1 MPGGDAD
8 GRQGEE
14 GRKGGSNMGR
24 MSEKKTEEAL
34 KAYFEEGLEPEEI
47 AKRLRVTLRSVNAAL
62 SDKRLLK
69 PYHERSEAAKLRAQI
84 CVNESAEEAARR
96 QAELLHANEDEKAR
110 RLSQQAAKDILD
122 RAGVR
127 MPKAEKKDIT
137 IRFAGGMPQ
146 LGMPARD
153 GEDGYGA

>member
-1 MPGGDAD
+1 
-8 GRQGEE
+8 
-14 GRKGGSNMGR
+14 MGR

-34 KAYFEEGLEPEEI
+34 KAYFEEGMEPEEI
-47 AKRLRVTLRSVNAAL
+47 AGKLGVTLRSINAVL
-62 SDKRLLK
+62 SDKRLLR

-96 QAELLHANEDEKAR
+96 QAELLHADEDEKAR

-127 MPKAEKKDIT
+127 VAKTEKKHIQS
-137 IRFAGGMPQ
+137 FPSV
-146 LGMPARD
+146 
-153 GEDGYGA
+153 

>member
-1 MPGGDAD
+1 
-8 GRQGEE
+8 
-14 GRKGGSNMGR
+14 MGR
-24 MSEKKTEEAL
+24 MSEKKTEETL
-34 KAYFEEGLEPEEI
+34 KAYFEEGMEPEEI
-47 AKRLRVTLRSVNAAL
+47 ARKLGVTVRSISAVL

-96 QAELLHANEDEKAR
+96 QAELLHGNGDEKAR

-127 MPKAEKKDIT
+127 VAKEGKKDIT

-146 LGMPARD
+146 LGMPARN
-153 GEDGYGA
+153 GEDGHGA